1 MSDPATPPPQRV
13 RVTAPVRRTPGVAR
27 VPASSLDAESA
38 EGEVYLASLLREQ
51 ARLAVITLALL
62 FGTLGS
68 IPLVFHL
75 WPGLAEHHLVGI
87 PVAWLLL
94 GVLVHPFLLLLG
106 WRYVRRA
113 ERNERDFAALLES
126 HRS

>member
-1 MSDPATPPPQRV
+1 MSDPGTPPPQRV
-13 RVTAPVRRTPGVAR
+13 RVTAPLRRTSGAPR
-27 VPASSLDAESA
+27 VPATSLDADSA
-38 EGEVYLASLLREQ
+38 VGEVYLASLLREQ
-51 ARLAVITLALL
+51 ARLAVITLSVL

-75 WPGLAEHHLVGI
+75 WPGLAERDLFGL
-87 PVAWLLL
+87 PLAWLLL

-126 HRS
+126 HGP